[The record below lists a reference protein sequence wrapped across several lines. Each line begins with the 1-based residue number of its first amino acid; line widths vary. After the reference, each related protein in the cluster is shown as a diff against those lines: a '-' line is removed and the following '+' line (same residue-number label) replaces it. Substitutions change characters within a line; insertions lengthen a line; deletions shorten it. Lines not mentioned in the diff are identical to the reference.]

1 VKHDHEKLVQSIMD
15 GVPGALVKDKMISL
29 DAQRQKIEAKLASA
43 QASPAPLRFHPKMAE
58 TYRDRVGTLIRG
70 LGREDGLEETR
81 EALRGLIEKI
91 VLVPRSDGQ
100 GLDIDLHGA
109 LAGLLRLATGVEQRQ
124 GSGAGLEGVDKIEEI
139 VLVAGT
145 GFEPVTFRL

>member
-1 VKHDHEKLVQSIMD
+1 MRL
-15 GVPGALVKDKMISL
+15 
-29 DAQRQKIEAKLASA
+29 EAKLEAT
-43 QASPAPLRFHPKMAE
+43 QASPAPLRFHPTMAE
-58 TYRDRVGTLIRG
+58 TYRDRVGVLIEG

-109 LAGLLRLATGVEQRQ
+109 LAGLLRLAAGVEQHQ
-124 GSGAGLEGVDKIEEI
+124 GSGLRKKSTNSNSPAGAEFQGVDKIEEI

>member
-1 VKHDHEKLVQSIMD
+1 MRL
-15 GVPGALVKDKMISL
+15 
-29 DAQRQKIEAKLASA
+29 EAKLEATE
-43 QASPAPLRFHPKMAE
+43 ASPAPLRFHPKMAE

-70 LGREDGLEETR
+70 LGREEGLEETR

-91 VLVPRSDGQ
+91 VLVPRSDGM

-124 GSGAGLEGVDKIEEI
+124 AAGAGKKSTNAKCPAGAGLEAVDIVEEI